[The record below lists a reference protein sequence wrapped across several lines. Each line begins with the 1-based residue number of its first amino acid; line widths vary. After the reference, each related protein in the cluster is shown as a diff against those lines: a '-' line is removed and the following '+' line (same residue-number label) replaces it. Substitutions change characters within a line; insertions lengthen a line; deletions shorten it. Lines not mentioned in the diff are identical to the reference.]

1 MEKQGTVRKMQ
12 TELVNPVQ
20 YILPLGDELIPVN
33 SLLGH
38 KVELVFKGEIQC
50 LHCSRKTRT
59 SFSQGYCY
67 PCFQKL
73 AQCDICIVRPE
84 QCHYDQGTCREP
96 EWGVAHC
103 MQSHI
108 VYLANSSGVKVG
120 ITRQSQVP
128 TRWID
133 QGAVQALAI
142 MRTKTRYI
150 AGLVEVL
157 LKEHVSDRTSWQ
169 KMLKGNNTPIDLR
182 AKCDQLIDICKEGI
196 ANIQKKFGQDAIEML
211 NKGGVQEISYPVH
224 EYPIKVKSFN
234 LDKVP
239 EASGTLM
246 GIKGQ
251 YLIFDT
257 GVINIRK
264 YGGYSL
270 TFRTGS

>member
-12 TELVNPVQ
+12 TKLENPVQ
-20 YILPLGDELIPVN
+20 YALPLGDELIPVN
-33 SLLGH
+33 SLLGQ
-38 KVELVFKGEIQC
+38 KIELMFKGEIQC
-50 LHCSRKTRT
+50 LHCGRKTSK

-67 PCFQKL
+67 PCFQQL
-73 AQCDICIVRPE
+73 AQCDICIVKPE

-103 MQSHI
+103 MQAHI

-120 ITRQSQVP
+120 ITRQTQVP

-142 MRTKTRYI
+142 MRTKSRYI

-169 KMLKGNNTPIDLR
+169 KMLKGNNAPIDLL
-182 AKCDQLIDICKEGI
+182 AKCDQLIEICKEGI
-196 ANIQKKFGQDAIEML
+196 AGIQGKFGQDAVEML
-211 NKGGVQEISYPVH
+211 REDKVQEISYPVH
-224 EYPIKVKSFN
+224 EYPVKVKSFN

-239 EASGTLM
+239 EASGRLM
-246 GIKGQ
+246 GVKGQ

-264 YGGYSL
+264 YGGYGIAV
-270 TFRTGS
+270 RA